1 MGAMTPPEHARNDPP
16 TRDPANL
23 LIHVGLHKTGTTWLQ
38 DRVFVNNKLG
48 FDSPWGPM
56 ASPAVAEFML
66 VDPLSFDAKATLTR
80 LGPDVNASREKGY
93 IPVLSHEGLSSR
105 PVRGTYYAP
114 TVAGRLHEVFPN
126 ARIVIGIREQ
136 KGMILSLYRQFVRN
150 GGVYSLKQFIGTGN
164 EPAGWSP
171 LCRLEF
177 FHYDR
182 FVRCYQDLFGQDN
195 VLVQP
200 LELLRDD
207 EPRYLRRLLDFAGST
222 GSPEDLGK
230 AGVSNAGWGGQTLEI
245 FRFFSRFAVRNPL
258 GPKQPWS
265 VRNAQR
271 ICYKLDKIIP
281 KSRHAKIEKS
291 WKAYIKDRAQSRY
304 DESNAEL
311 ARLTGLD
318 LASMGYAM

>member
-1 MGAMTPPEHARNDPP
+1 MIPSPMTDQPSP
-16 TRDPANL
+16 TRSPARL

-38 DRVFVNNKLG
+38 DRVFINNALG
-48 FDSPWGPM
+48 FESPWGPM

-66 VDPLSFDAKATLTR
+66 VDPLSFDAQATLNR
-80 LGPDVNASREKGY
+80 LGKEIDAARAKGY

-114 TVAGRLHEVFPN
+114 TVANRLKEAFPD

-136 KGMILSLYRQFVRN
+136 RGMILSLYRQFVRN
-150 GGVYSLKQFIGTGN
+150 GGVYSLTQFIGTGN
-164 EPAGWSP
+164 EPQGWSP
-171 LCRLEF
+171 LCRFDF

-182 FVRCYQDLFGQDN
+182 FVKLYQDMFGEDS

-207 EPRYLRRLLDFAGST
+207 EPMYLNRLLQFAGST
-222 GSPEDLGK
+222 GDPNDLTK
-230 AGVSNAGWGGQTLEI
+230 AGASNVGWGGQTLEL

-258 GPKQPWS
+258 GPKQPFC

-271 ICYKLDKIIP
+271 VCYKVDKLIP
-281 KSRHAKIEKS
+281 KKRHASIERK
-291 WKAYIKDRAQSRY
+291 WKAYVAQRCS
-304 DESNAEL
+304 DSFNASNTKLAEM
-311 ARLTGLD
+311 TGLD
-318 LASMGYAM
+318 LGAMGYPVG

>member
-1 MGAMTPPEHARNDPP
+1 MPAEQPISRDRAR
-16 TRDPANL
+16 L

-38 DRVFVNNKLG
+38 DRVFVNNDLG
-48 FDSPWGPM
+48 FGSPWGPM

-66 VDPLSFDAKATLTR
+66 VDPLAFDAKETRKR
-80 LGPDVNASREKGY
+80 LGPEIDEVRAKGY

-114 TVAGRLHEVFPN
+114 TVAKRLKDVFPDS
-126 ARIVIGIREQ
+126 RVVIGIREQ

-150 GGVYSLKQFIGTGN
+150 GGVYSLKQFIGTGS
-164 EPAGWSP
+164 EPPGWSP
-171 LCRLEF
+171 LCRLDF
-177 FHYDR
+177 FQYDR
-182 FVRCYQDLFGQDN
+182 FVRMYQDLFGEEN

-207 EPRYLRRLLDFAGST
+207 EPLYLRRLLEFAGS
-222 GSPEDLGK
+222 SADPSNLGK
-230 AGVSNAGWGGQTLEI
+230 AGVSNAGWGGQTLEL

-271 ICYKLDKIIP
+271 VCYKIDGIIP
-281 KSRHAKIEKS
+281 KSRHKKIESRWKQTIADRCNAQFEKS
-291 WKAYIKDRAQSRY
+291 NSALAQMS
-304 DESNAEL
+304 
-311 ARLTGLD
+311 GLN
-318 LASMGYAM
+318 LGSMGYQVT

>member
-1 MGAMTPPEHARNDPP
+1 MMTAAMTTHANTLRP
-16 TRDPANL
+16 PANL

-48 FDSPWGPM
+48 FESPWGPM

-66 VDPLSFDAKATLTR
+66 VDPLSFDAQATLNR
-80 LGPDVNASREKGY
+80 LGPNVDAARGKGY

-114 TVAGRLHEVFPN
+114 TVAKRLKEVFPE
-126 ARIVIGIREQ
+126 ARVVIGIREQ
-136 KGMILSLYRQFVRN
+136 TGMILSLYRQFVRN
-150 GGVYSLKQFIGTGN
+150 GGVYSLKQFVGTGS
-164 EPAGWSP
+164 EPQGWSP
-171 LCRLEF
+171 LCRLDF

-182 FVRCYQDLFGQDN
+182 FVRLYQDLFGEDN

-207 EPRYLRRLLDFAGST
+207 EALYLRRLLNFAGSS
-222 GSPEDLGK
+222 GDPQDLTQ
-230 AGVSNAGWGGQTLEI
+230 AGASNVGWGGQTLEL

-271 ICYKLDKIIP
+271 VCYKIDGVIP
-281 KSRHAKIEKS
+281 KSRHKKIEARWKS
-291 WKAYIKDRAQSRY
+291 YITERCTGRFE
-304 DESNAEL
+304 ESNSTL
-311 ARLTGLD
+311 AKMTDLD
-318 LASMGYAM
+318 LGEMGYPVG

>member
-1 MGAMTPPEHARNDPP
+1 MNADPP
-16 TRDPANL
+16 SSRDRAKL

-48 FDSPWGPM
+48 FESPWGPM

-66 VDPLSFDAKATLTR
+66 VDPLAFNAQETLDR
-80 LGPDVNASREKGY
+80 LGPDIDAARAKGY

-114 TVAGRLHEVFPN
+114 TVAKRLKEVFPD
-126 ARIVIGIREQ
+126 ARVVIGIREQ
-136 KGMILSLYRQFVRN
+136 RGMILSLYRQFVRN
-150 GGVYSLKQFIGTGN
+150 GGVYSLEQFIGTGN
-164 EPAGWSP
+164 EQPGWSP
-171 LCRLEF
+171 LCRLDF

-182 FVRCYQDLFGQDN
+182 FVRLYQDLFGADN

-207 EPRYLRRLLDFAGST
+207 EPVYLKRLLDFAGSS
-222 GSPEDLGK
+222 GDPKDLGQ
-230 AGVSNAGWGGQTLEI
+230 AGASNVGWGGQTLEL

-271 ICYKLDKIIP
+271 VCYKVDGIIP
-281 KSRHAKIEKS
+281 KSRHKKIEARWKS
-291 WKAYIKDRAQSRY
+291 YIADRCAGRY
-304 DESNAEL
+304 EESNKAL
-311 ARLTGLD
+311 ADLTGLE
-318 LASMGYAM
+318 LGSMGYPVG

>member
-1 MGAMTPPEHARNDPP
+1 MLAEQATSRDRAR
-16 TRDPANL
+16 L

-38 DRVFVNNKLG
+38 DRVFVNNDLG
-48 FDSPWGPM
+48 FGSPWGPM

-66 VDPLSFDAKATLTR
+66 VDPLAFNANETRHR
-80 LGPDVNASREKGY
+80 LGPEIDEVRARGY

-114 TVAGRLHEVFPN
+114 TVARRLREVFPD

-136 KGMILSLYRQFVRN
+136 RGMILSLYRQFVRN
-150 GGVYSLKQFIGTGN
+150 GGVYSLQQFIGTGN

-177 FHYDR
+177 FHFDR
-182 FVRCYQDLFGQDN
+182 FVRMYQDLFGEEN
-195 VLVQP
+195 ILVQP
-200 LELLRDD
+200 LELLRDN
-207 EPRYLRRLLDFAGST
+207 EQSYLQRLLDFAGTTADPSK
-222 GSPEDLGK
+222 LGE
-230 AGVSNAGWGGQTLEI
+230 AGASNVGWGGQTLDL

-271 ICYKLDKIIP
+271 VCYKIDGIIP
-281 KSRHAKIEKS
+281 KSRHKKIES
-291 WKAYIKDRAQSRY
+291 RWKETIKNRCEAQF
-304 DESNAEL
+304 EASNSAL
-311 ARLTGLD
+311 AQMIGLD
-318 LASMGYAM
+318 LGAMGYPVS

>member
-1 MGAMTPPEHARNDPP
+1 MTPPNP
-16 TRDPANL
+16 TKRDPAPL

-38 DRVFVNNKLG
+38 DRVFVSNQLG
-48 FDSPWGPM
+48 FHSPWGPM

-66 VDPLSFDAKATLTR
+66 VDPLSFSAPETLAR
-80 LGPDVNASREKGY
+80 LGPELDAARAKGL

-114 TVAGRLHEVFPN
+114 TVAGRLKEVFPN

-136 KGMILSLYRQFVRN
+136 NGMILSLYRQFVRN
-150 GGVYSLKQFIGTGN
+150 GGVYSLTQFIGAGD
-164 EPAGWSP
+164 EPPGWAP
-171 LCRLEF
+171 LCRLDF

-182 FVRCYQDLFGQDN
+182 FVRCYQDLFGEAN

-207 EPRYLRRLLDFAGST
+207 EPRYLQRLLDFAGSS
-222 GSPEDLGK
+222 GSPADLGK

-265 VRNAQR
+265 VNTAQR
-271 ICYKLDKIIP
+271 ICYKLDRIVP
-281 KSRHAKIEKS
+281 RSRHAKVEKS
-291 WKAYIKDRAQSRY
+291 WKAFIRERTKGRY
-304 DESNAEL
+304 EQSNARL
-311 ARLTGLD
+311 ARMTGLD
-318 LASMGYAM
+318 LAQMGYPV

>member
-1 MGAMTPPEHARNDPP
+1 MPSDPP
-16 TRDPANL
+16 KRDPAPL

-38 DRVFVNNKLG
+38 DRVFVSNKLG
-48 FDSPWGPM
+48 FHSPWGPM

-66 VDPLSFDAKATLTR
+66 VDPLSFDAKATLAR
-80 LGPDVNASREKGY
+80 IGPDIDASRAKGL

-114 TVAGRLHEVFPN
+114 TVAQRLREVFPS
-126 ARIVIGIREQ
+126 ARIVIGVREQ
-136 KGMILSLYRQFVRN
+136 NGMILSLYRQFVRN
-150 GGVYSLKQFIGTGN
+150 GGVFSLKQFIGTGN
-164 EPAGWSP
+164 EPPGWAP
-171 LCRLEF
+171 LCRLDF

-182 FVRCYQDLFGQDN
+182 FVRCYQDLFGEGN

-207 EPRYLRRLLDFAGST
+207 EPRYLKRLLDFAGSR

-230 AGVSNAGWGGQTLEI
+230 AGVSNAGWGGQTLEF

-265 VRNAQR
+265 VNTAQR
-271 ICYKLDKIIP
+271 ICYKLDKIVP
-281 KSRHAKIEKS
+281 KSRHAKVEKS
-291 WKAYIKDRAQSRY
+291 WKAFIKERTRGRY
-304 DESNAEL
+304 KESNAEL
-311 ARLTGLD
+311 ARMTGLD
-318 LASMGYAM
+318 LGSMGYPM